1 MTPQPQTTPPEP
13 PPHVGLMQIFTGG
26 MIAATVSALARL
38 GIPDLL
44 DAGPKSAAELAP
56 LAGAEPGPLYR
67 LMRATASVGVLAE
80 GPDGT
85 FSQTPMSAA
94 LRSTGPGSLRGWAM
108 MNSQEWHM
116 LGWEHLEYCV
126 RTGNQALDKIY
137 GKHAFEFFAD
147 KPEAAG
153 IFNQAMTDLSRLDS
167 PAVAEAYSFEGIRS
181 IVDVGG
187 GHGLLLATI
196 LQANPGLKGTLY
208 EIPPVIEGAKSG
220 PLKPVMDRCT
230 LVSGDMFESVPPGA
244 DAYIMKHII
253 HDWPDDKCL
262 KILKG
267 CRQGVNPGGKLLVV
281 DFVIQ
286 PGNGFDP
293 GKFLDLEMLIFP
305 GGLERSEAQFRDL
318 FAAVGWRLNRIV
330 PTPGGACVVEGVPA

>member
-1 MTPQPQTTPPEP
+1 
-13 PPHVGLMQIFTGG
+13 MQIFSGG
-26 MIAATVSALARL
+26 MIAGAVSALARL

-44 DAGPKSAAELAP
+44 DSGPKSAEELAP
-56 LAGAEPGPLYR
+56 QAGAQPGPLYR

-80 GPDGT
+80 GPDGK

-94 LRSTGPGSLRGWAM
+94 LRSTGPVSLRGWAM

-116 LGWEHLEYCV
+116 RGWEHLEYCV
-126 RTGNQALDKIY
+126 RTGKQALEKIY
-137 GKHAFEFFAD
+137 GTAPFELFHE
-147 KPEAAG
+147 KPEAAA

-167 PAVAEAYSFEGIRS
+167 PAVVQAYSFEGMGS

-196 LQANPGLKGTLY
+196 LQANPRLKGTLY
-208 EIPPVIEGAKSG
+208 EIPSVIEGASITSG
-220 PLKPVMDRCT
+220 PLQSVMDRCT
-230 LVSGDMFESVPPGA
+230 LVSGDMFSSIPAGA

-262 KILKG
+262 QILKR
-267 CRQGVNPGGKLLVV
+267 CRKGVNPGGKLLVV
-281 DFVIQ
+281 DQVIR
-286 PGNGFDP
+286 PGNDFDP

-305 GGLERSEAQFRDL
+305 GGLERSESQFRSL
-318 FAAVGWRLNRIV
+318 FAAAGWRLSRIV
-330 PTPGGACVVEGVPA
+330 PTPGGGAIVEGVPA